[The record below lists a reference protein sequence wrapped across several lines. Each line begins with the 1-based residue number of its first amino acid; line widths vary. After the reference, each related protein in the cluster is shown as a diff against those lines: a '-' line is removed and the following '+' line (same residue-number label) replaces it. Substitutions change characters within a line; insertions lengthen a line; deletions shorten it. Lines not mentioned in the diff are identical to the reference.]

1 MFDSISIS
9 LFFSMVSSFL
19 LTDPSEMKL
28 QPGHS
33 HPVCTYYRQSFCYF
47 LNVKLF
53 VPVGLDALGWVY
65 PCILQILL
73 LQKSISEYC
82 KKVFYYVFK
91 LCYQYLFFMLLKTD
105 YFWMQY
111 SQFFFF
117 LLQELSLKPLEKAMQ
132 MFLNL

>member
-1 MFDSISIS
+1 M
-9 LFFSMVSSFL
+9 
-19 LTDPSEMKL
+19 
-28 QPGHS
+28 
-33 HPVCTYYRQSFCYF
+33 
-47 LNVKLF
+47 
-53 VPVGLDALGWVY
+53 GLDALGWVY